1 MENSHESSIGTAA
14 MRLSILIF
22 VLFASGACHHPARA
36 TLVDNTGPL
45 TAKDLADVFTPPASK
60 GWFDYRSE
68 GTPRGD
74 TTARIASVGLWA
86 MEGGDWERG
95 IRLARAAYMRG
106 LPDSNFYHD
115 YIAVMRLARRP
126 SDMRAACKTLAKLWP
141 ARSADRSICKTK

>member
-1 MENSHESSIGTAA
+1 MSGIRAAVMRSSIVFL
-14 MRLSILIF
+14 ML
-22 VLFASGACHHPARA
+22 VASGACHHPARA

-60 GWFDYRSE
+60 GWFDYRSD
-68 GTPRGD
+68 GTSRGD
-74 TTARIASVGLWA
+74 STARIASVGLWA

-126 SDMRAACKTLAKLWP
+126 SDLRAACKTLAKLWP
-141 ARSADRSICKTK
+141 ADSADRRICKSE